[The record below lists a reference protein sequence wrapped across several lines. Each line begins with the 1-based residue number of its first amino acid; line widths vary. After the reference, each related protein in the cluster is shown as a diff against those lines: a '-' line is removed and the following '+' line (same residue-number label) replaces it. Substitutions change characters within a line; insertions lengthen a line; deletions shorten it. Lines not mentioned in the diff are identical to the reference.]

1 MFTRNINAVTR
12 WNEAHSIQTLDGNKK
27 TPTAP
32 QPDIYCGFAIHDMD
46 PEQYLDSGFGKDD
59 FIQNFSVD
67 TLMQLKQKGL
77 SGAPST
83 GFETAVNQRR
93 KSGKRIPRHELLCFP
108 WAVVELKRQGK
119 GNTDDLSHEIS
130 LYGRVYCQAANGGS
144 AALCMLE
151 SLAQFAEVK
160 RYNQQIPPV
169 VTITCVGGKTKVW
182 LAYSKT
188 IKGGRRDHVSCASS
202 IPSY

>member
-1 MFTRNINAVTR
+1 MFIRTSNTTTT

-46 PEQYLDSGFGKDD
+46 PDQYLDSGFGKDD

-77 SGAPST
+77 SGAPTT

-93 KSGKRIPRHELLCFP
+93 KLGK
-108 WAVVELKRQGK
+108 K
-119 GNTDDLSHEIS
+119 GRTHNP
-130 LYGRVYCQAANGGS
+130 A
-144 AALCMLE
+144 
-151 SLAQFAEVK
+151 
-160 RYNQQIPPV
+160 
-169 VTITCVGGKTKVW
+169 
-182 LAYSKT
+182 
-188 IKGGRRDHVSCASS
+188 
-202 IPSY
+202 